1 MLGILP
7 FLIQWIAL
15 SQLGNND
22 FFYRTSSPQTKSH
35 WSLLRDFQSLP
46 EEEIDHFLPQV
57 CNMML
62 DRDSLADDDLFSYFE
77 SVMEQKC
84 AECFT
89 FGTRLCGV
97 LKVTNTFKSFPTA
110 QTSGLVSYNVGVTAS
125 TIGEPVAQH
134 TGA

>member
-15 SQLGNND
+15 SQLGNNE

-84 AECFT
+84 ADCFT

-97 LKVTNTFKSFPTA
+97 LKVTNLPTLTFPSI
-110 QTSGLVSYNVGVTAS
+110 L
-125 TIGEPVAQH
+125 
-134 TGA
+134 